1 MCSSM
6 RAKKTGAALKE
17 SRMLIVKKLGE
28 LVLSHAADTSAEF
41 KQPFVERAHAPQ
53 FPPFQ
58 SAEKAATFYW
68 HIWQLLFPSPLLPK
82 KLLWWR
88 KKVCPDI
95 SLQNSADFFFA
106 PAISGEERV
115 VKIAKQKFF
124 FIFGGNISGHFK
136 VGPVSRDTL
145 FCPSFSGAS
154 LWETGG
160 KGSGKKSLIRVRDA
174 YFFSTKTEAALLEI
188 ILLTSPSS
196 PPFFIRAISW

>member
-6 RAKKTGAALKE
+6 RMKKTGAALKE

-28 LVLSHAADTSAEF
+28 LDLPMLQTQARNSNNPLL
-41 KQPFVERAHAPQ
+41 QERTHLN
-53 FPPFQ
+53 FPP
-58 SAEKAATFYW
+58 SKARKKQQHFIGISGSYC
-68 HIWQLLFPSPLLPK
+68 FPLLLPSK
-82 KLLWWR
+82 KAFMMTGKGMSRYLASKLDR
-88 KKVCPDI
+88 
-95 SLQNSADFFFA
+95 FFFA
-106 PAISGEERV
+106 PALSGEERV

-174 YFFSTKTEAALLEI
+174 YFFFDENGGGSARNNPFDFSLL
-188 ILLTSPSS
+188 
-196 PPFFIRAISW
+196 PPFFY

>member
-17 SRMLIVKKLGE
+17 SRMLVVKKLGE
-28 LVLSHAADTSAEF
+28 LVLSMLQTQARNSNNPLL
-41 KQPFVERAHAPQ
+41 KERTHLNFPLPKRGKEQ
-53 FPPFQ
+53 QHFIGISGSYCFPPP
-58 SAEKAATFYW
+58 
-68 HIWQLLFPSPLLPK
+68 PSK

-95 SLQNSADFFFA
+95 PLQNSADFFFA
-106 PAISGEERV
+106 PARSGQERV

-124 FIFGGNISGHFK
+124 FSGEIFLATLKWGPSVEAHF
-136 VGPVSRDTL
+136 
-145 FCPSFSGAS
+145 FCPSFFGAS

-196 PPFFIRAISW
+196 PPPFFY